1 MHKKIQF
8 KTSIIM
14 VTEINLLRKCTYN
27 NNIKVQKLDKQMFL
41 TRCTQDTGVKSSE
54 LKSKAFVCHVKGNC
68 LFTSR
73 VQL

>member
-14 VTEINLLRKCTYN
+14 VTKINLLRKCTYN

-54 LKSKAFVCHVKGNC
+54 LKSKAFVCHV
-68 LFTSR
+68 
-73 VQL
+73 